1 MPLTYTYA
9 DAYLASRVTEAREN
23 AAVAYVSDL
32 GTFPAAWVERLVILR
47 AYIIACTESMQAP
60 DDLFAAKLAAYRK
73 DFAEALPLAKSA
85 QAQADAEAGTEPVG
99 AGSIFTVTLERA

>member
-1 MPLTYTYA
+1 MPLTYAYA

-32 GTFPAAWVERLVILR
+32 GTFPVDWTERLVILR
-47 AYIIACTESMQAP
+47 AYIVTCMESMQAP

-73 DFAEALPLAKSA
+73 EYADTLTSARAAQSALDQAAGDASSA
-85 QAQADAEAGTEPVG
+85 SVF
-99 AGSIFTVTLERA
+99 SIALERS